1 MSEAATAIVNGALVQ
16 LGEDPIPSVD
26 VDGADAPARLVKILP
41 HLQPSIRS
49 VLKRYG
55 FLCALEYATVTPSAD
70 VPANWRFPVHY
81 LMPEGGLRLWTVQRL
96 TGWERGVWSRP
107 VDGASLTVIRAKEGG
122 PLNIAYV
129 VERPADLLDANVADA
144 VMFEL
149 AARACRPMNG
159 SVERALELR
168 KIANDAVLTAIAAD
182 GQDSK
187 ADDEMLT
194 DRLAALRASA
204 A

>member
-1 MSEAATAIVNGALVQ
+1 MTEAATRIINGALVQ
-16 LGEDPIPSVD
+16 LGEDTVASIE
-26 VDGADAPARLVKILP
+26 ADPAPTRVVKILP
-41 HLQPSIRS
+41 HLQPAIRS

-55 FLCALEYATVTPSAD
+55 FLCALDYTTLQPSAD
-70 VPANWRFPVHY
+70 VPGNWRFPVHY
-81 LMPEGGLRLWTVQRL
+81 LMPEGGLRLWTVERL
-96 TGWERGVWSRP
+96 TGWERGVWTRG
-107 VDGASLTVIRAKEGG
+107 DGARLTVIRARTGG
-122 PLNIAYV
+122 PLNVAYV
-129 VERPADLLDANVADA
+129 VERAADA
-144 VMFEL
+144 LDSNVEDAVVFEL

-168 KIANDAVLTAIAAD
+168 KIADAAILTAIAAD

-204 A
+204 P